1 MNINNVTKLVTF
13 AIIPFII
20 FLILAYD
27 VFAIYV
33 GNSEASISSLI
44 ISMSYEMPF
53 MVYIIGLC
61 NGILVGHLFWRMK
74 KNGDTKK
81 IDKMKKKG
89 E

>member
-1 MNINNVTKLVTF
+1 MNKWKVRTYIVIGLIVLIVF
-13 AIIPFII
+13 AI
-20 FLILAYD
+20 LVYD
-27 VFAIYV
+27 VFAIM
-33 GNSEASISSLI
+33 GGGTEASISSII
-44 ISMSYEMPF
+44 ISASYKMPF

-61 NGILVGHLFWRMK
+61 NGILIGHLFWRMK